1 MKKVLLVALAVATMT
16 SCMKDQ
22 VISQK
27 QSAIGFADTFVEKV
41 HKGRAA
47 VDPSTTTASIDAFD
61 VWGFMD
67 QNTGLVF
74 DQMRVNRVGN
84 DANGK
89 GIWENSPLAY
99 WLPNHTY
106 YVAALAPVD
115 NANITVTLADDG
127 KLSNADASKGALG
140 TVAFKN
146 IEGCKV
152 DLLYAQPAPITTGD
166 DVIANEPAKVGLQ
179 FAHLL
184 SKVKFTFVNGF
195 QNEFNDL
202 EVKNIQM
209 QVPAEGSVDLT
220 QTTRPYLWDVVTT
233 NNDITLSFGNAI
245 NKLDATK
252 GVSLGSSES
261 GECEFEC
268 LTLPIQ
274 NGTTLVP
281 HLNVT
286 FDVVLYQGD
295 QVAIA
300 KSNRLAK
307 LVLDGSLTGLEKG
320 IEQGK
325 AYRINATLNSEN
337 ITDDK
342 LLEIKFDDVKVDEW
356 ITAENPEVV
365 YDAGA
370 INTQPA
376 Q

>member
-1 MKKVLLVALAVATMT
+1 
-16 SCMKDQ
+16 
-22 VISQK
+22 
-27 QSAIGFADTFVEKV
+27 
-41 HKGRAA
+41 
-47 VDPSTTTASIDAFD
+47 
-61 VWGFMD
+61 
-67 QNTGLVF
+67 
-74 DQMRVNRVGN
+74 
-84 DANGK
+84 
-89 GIWENSPLAY
+89 
-99 WLPNHTY
+99 
-106 YVAALAPVD
+106 
-115 NANITVTLADDG
+115 
-127 KLSNADASKGALG
+127 
-140 TVAFKN
+140 
-146 IEGCKV
+146 
-152 DLLYAQPAPITTGD
+152 
-166 DVIANEPAKVGLQ
+166 
-179 FAHLL
+179 
-184 SKVKFTFVNGF
+184 
-195 QNEFNDL
+195 
-202 EVKNIQM
+202 M
-209 QVPAEGSVDLT
+209 QVPNKGSVDLT

-252 GVSLGSSES
+252 GVSLGSGES

-320 IEQGK
+320 LEQGK
-325 AYRINATLNSEN
+325 AYRIHATLNSEN

>member
-1 MKKVLLVALAVATMT
+1 MKKFFLGVFAIAGLVACVQTEEVDIPNLADNQIAFGGYVGNSVRT
-16 SCMKDQ
+16 
-22 VISQK
+22 
-27 QSAIGFADTFVEKV
+27 
-41 HKGRAA
+41 A
-47 VDPSTTTASIDAFD
+47 VDPSTTVGGLNHFTVWAYVGDSQGEVFNSTLVSKDGNNAWTYDDARY
-61 VWGFMD
+61 WMD
-67 QNTGLVF
+67 GHDYRFFAITPY
-74 DQMRVNRVGN
+74 
-84 DANGK
+84 GK
-89 GIWENSPLAY
+89 GVSHVEVVNNPMKAEHDPFNNGLGQINFTNEN
-99 WLPNHTY
+99 
-106 YVAALAPVD
+106 
-115 NANITVTLADDG
+115 
-127 KLSNADASKGALG
+127 G
-140 TVAFKN
+140 TEDV
-146 IEGCKV
+146 
-152 DLLYAQPAPITTGD
+152 LYASS
-166 DVIANEPAKVGLQ
+166 NESTKISVPEKVT
-179 FAHLL
+179 FNFNHLL
-184 SKVKFTFVNGF
+184 SKIKFTFTNGF
-195 QNEFNDL
+195 PSPYNTL
-202 EVKNIQM
+202 EVTNICM
-209 QVPAEGSVDLT
+209 QVPSKGSVDLT

>member
-1 MKKVLLVALAVATMT
+1 MKKILLYVFAIAAMT
-16 SCMKDQ
+16 SCMQ
-22 VISQK
+22 EQTINTGESG
-27 QSAIGFADTFVEKV
+27 AITFNAPFIEKAFNN
-41 HKGRAA
+41 RAA
-47 VDPSTTTASIDAFD
+47 ADPSITTGSISAFD

-67 QNTGLVF
+67 QNSGTVFNQQRVIRTGSV
-74 DQMRVNRVGN
+74 DGS
-84 DANGK
+84 DK
-89 GIWENSPLAY
+89 GIWNYSPLAY
-99 WLPNHTY
+99 WTANHTY
-106 YVAALAPVD
+106 RFAALAPVD
-115 NANITVTLADDG
+115 NSNIEVVLADNG
-127 KLSNADASKGALG
+127 KMSNDGALG
-140 TVAFKN
+140 TVTFTNTDGKL
-146 IEGCKV
+146 
-152 DLLYAQPAPITTGD
+152 DLLYAQPAAITTGND
-166 DVIANEPAKVGLQ
+166 IYTSTPVVNLQ

-184 SKVKFTFVNGF
+184 SKIKFTFTNGF
-195 QNEFNDL
+195 PSPYNTL
-202 EVKNIQM
+202 EVTNICM
-209 QVPAEGSVDLT
+209 QVPSKGSVDLT

-245 NKLDATK
+245 NKLNATK
-252 GVSLGSSES
+252 GVSLGSGES

-320 IEQGK
+320 LEQGK
-325 AYRINATLNSEN
+325 AYRIHATLNSEN

-356 ITAENPEVV
+356 ITTENPEVV

>member
-89 GIWENSPLAY
+89 GIWEYSPLAY

-106 YVAALAPVD
+106 YFAALAPVD

-127 KLSNADASKGALG
+127 KLSNVDASKGALG

-146 IEGCKV
+146 IEGGKV

-220 QTTRPYLWDVVTT
+220 QTTRPYLWTITDLKNTV
-233 NNDITLSFGNAI
+233 TLSFGDVVNNA
-245 NKLDATK
+245 DATK
-252 GVSLGSSES
+252 GAKLAITES
-261 GECEFEC
+261 GLCAEEC
-268 LTLPIQ
+268 LTLPVQ
-274 NGTTLVP
+274 SSTTIVP
-281 HLNVT
+281 NLIIT

-295 QVAIA
+295 QVAYTATKTSTI
-300 KSNRLAK
+300 
-307 LVLDGSLTGLEKG
+307 VLDGTIAQLANGL
-320 IEQGK
+320 EQGK
-325 AYRINATLNSEN
+325 AYHFVATLDHSN
-337 ITDDK
+337 IVDGGLK
-342 LLEIKFDDVKVDEW
+342 PIEFDVTVNEW
-356 ITAENPEVV
+356 VTTENPEVE
-365 YDAGA
+365 YDGGV
-370 INTQPA
+370 IETK
-376 Q
+376 